1 MPPSRSRCDNN
12 CCEDDC
18 LEAVFEIPA
27 DSGISAVFQI
37 DTWITKEAADFFIEK
52 YITPLEEGLEEEVER
67 ATAAEEE
74 LSAELKT
81 MVKEVEGDSL
91 IHVEREGQ
99 TVKVESKTYVY
110 EQGEV
115 SNVWIVN
122 HNLNKYPVITLIDS
136 SGRVFE
142 AEKIYNDENTCTIYL
157 NGATTG
163 KVLLN

>member
-1 MPPSRSRCDNN
+1 MPPLNHNCD
-12 CCEDDC
+12 CHDDDC
-18 LEAVFEIPA
+18 LEAIFEIPE
-27 DSGISAVFQI
+27 DSGISAIFQI
-37 DTWITKEAADFFIEK
+37 DAWITKETADFFIEK
-52 YITPLEEGLEEEVER
+52 YIVPLQEGLADEVER